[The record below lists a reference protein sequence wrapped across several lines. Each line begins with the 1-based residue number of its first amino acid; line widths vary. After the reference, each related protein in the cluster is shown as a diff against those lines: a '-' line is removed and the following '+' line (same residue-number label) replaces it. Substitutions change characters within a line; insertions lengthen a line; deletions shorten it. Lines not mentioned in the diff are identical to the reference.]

1 MRLNNVKLVFTG
13 GDREGDRSVRGEN
26 GRRVVTNISTLKRA
40 TTNHPEIRF
49 ILSASLSSV

>member
-40 TTNHPEIRF
+40 ITNHPEIRF